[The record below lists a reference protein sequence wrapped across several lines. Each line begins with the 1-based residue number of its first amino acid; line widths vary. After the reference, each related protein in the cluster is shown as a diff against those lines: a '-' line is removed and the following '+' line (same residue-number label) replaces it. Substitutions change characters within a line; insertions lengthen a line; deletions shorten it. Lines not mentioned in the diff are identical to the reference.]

1 MRSSRVGFGPM
12 SRTSWVCPGESRP
25 GSGPGLPIAK
35 EVRNA
40 PGCVVAE
47 ARPPVRAHQEERT
60 RFRPIRGSGR
70 GDRRPNGEQ
79 AALGSR
85 RGEAKGYPADL
96 TPGSSRADRLEWS
109 TRPASSYLSNGLQTV
124 LRALDEEPEHRA
136 DQLALEGPDRLPP
149 SGATRVAG
157 LALAYR

>member
-12 SRTSWVCPGESRP
+12 SRTSWGCPGESRP
-25 GSGPGLPIAK
+25 WCEPGLPVAK

-47 ARPPVRAHQEERT
+47 ARPPVRAHQEERA

-79 AALGSR
+79 GALGSR
-85 RGEAKGYPADL
+85 RDEAKGYPEDL
-96 TPGSSRADRLEWS
+96 TTGSSLADRLERS
-109 TRPASSYLSNGLQTV
+109 TRTHSDGTPQGCQT
-124 LRALDEEPEHRA
+124 PT
-136 DQLALEGPDRLPP
+136 P
-149 SGATRVAG
+149 
-157 LALAYR
+157 

>member
-12 SRTSWVCPGESRP
+12 SRTSWAAPGKSRP
-25 GSGPGLPIAK
+25 WCGPGLPVAK

-85 RGEAKGYPADL
+85 RDEAKGYPEDL
-96 TPGSSRADRLEWS
+96 TPGSSLVDRLEWS
-109 TRPASSYLSNGLQTV
+109 TRPA
-124 LRALDEEPEHRA
+124 HRGIQIIA
-136 DQLALEGPDRLPP
+136 SDQLA
-149 SGATRVAG
+149 TRSVLG
-157 LALAYR
+157 